1 MKIVVI
7 TGGFDPLHSG
17 HIAYINAARQLG
29 DKLLVGI
36 NSDNWLIRKKGRY
49 FLPFGERKAII
60 ENLRAVD
67 SILTFNDLDNTANEA
82 IAQALLMYPTSEI
95 IFANGG
101 DRGKDNT
108 PEQDKYGN
116 HARVSFVFGIG
127 GVDKRNSSSEIL
139 KRWASL

>member
-49 FLPFGERKAII
+49 FLPFSERKAIL

-82 IAQALLMYPTSEI
+82 IAQALLMYPNCEI

-108 PEQDKYGN
+108 PEQTKYQD
-116 HARVSFVFGIG
+116 HPLVSFAFGVG
-127 GVDKRNSSSEIL
+127 GTDKRNSSSEIL